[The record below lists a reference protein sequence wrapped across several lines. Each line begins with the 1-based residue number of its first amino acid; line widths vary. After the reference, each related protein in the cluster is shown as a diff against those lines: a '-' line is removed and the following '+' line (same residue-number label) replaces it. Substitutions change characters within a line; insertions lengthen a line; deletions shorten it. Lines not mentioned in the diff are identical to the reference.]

1 MPPRYPNLRRN
12 SYAAAM
18 VAPPNVGEIPSEANI
33 TSDDA
38 RSIGKRAMG
47 GAVWVLLA
55 FFAGRALGIAT
66 NLVLARLL
74 SPDDFGL
81 VGFSMIM
88 IGAFTTLQDLGV
100 PASIVYSKRT
110 ITTIGGTALTIN
122 VVAAGVLF
130 AAAVMISPFLASI
143 GGSDDIAPVAIVL
156 AFGLIV
162 SALGSVQR
170 ALLVKEL
177 AFRRKFIPDFVPLIA
192 SGITSI
198 TLAFLGFGAWSL
210 VIGYLV
216 KMGMSTLLLW
226 SLSSIRPWP
235 RFDWPVAREL
245 LSYGKHV
252 SMTSVVGFVA
262 LNVDYFIVGHTFG
275 TYDLGLY
282 TLAFTISNLSA
293 IAIGQTTQ
301 TVMFPAYARIR
312 DNTDAL
318 LNTFGN
324 TFTLVSVLSIA
335 SAIALFVAG
344 PTFVPLV
351 FGDKWQGIGP
361 PLRVLAIYSCLRT
374 IAMGFSPLYR
384 AVGRPNLEF
393 RLNLVR
399 LVLMI
404 PLMLYLTRYGLV
416 GVPFGFVIMAA
427 VFVPM
432 NGLMMCKTLKLPMRW
447 IWQLSQTHVAGAAV
461 AALVILTWSVALDNG
476 PVGALV
482 EAAVATSAYLLTV
495 VLLERRI
502 LRAGQAAVRSVL
514 TRRGRL
520 MKRAT

>member
-1 MPPRYPNLRRN
+1 MRRT
-12 SYAAAM
+12 SYAAAV
-18 VAPPNVGEIPSEANI
+18 VAPPNVGELPPEASLTNE
-33 TSDDA
+33 DA

-55 FFAGRALGIAT
+55 FFAGRTLGIAT

-100 PASIVYSKRT
+100 PASIVYSKRNVAA
-110 ITTIGGTALTIN
+110 IGNTALSIN
-122 VVAAGVLF
+122 VIAATVLF
-130 AAAVMISPFLASI
+130 GAALLISPFLASI
-143 GGSDDIAPVAIVL
+143 GGDEDIAPVAIVL

-177 AFRRKFIPDFVPLIA
+177 AFRRKFIPDFVPLIV
-192 SGITSI
+192 SGIASI

-210 VIGYLV
+210 VIGYLA
-216 KMGMSTLLLW
+216 KETMSTLLLW
-226 SLSSIRPWP
+226 SLSPLRPRP
-235 RFDWPVAREL
+235 HFDWPIAREL
-245 LSYGKHV
+245 LGYGKHV

-262 LNVDYFIVGHTFG
+262 LNVDYFIVGHAFG

-282 TLAFTISNLSA
+282 SLAFTISNLSA

-301 TVMFPAYARIR
+301 TVMFPAYSRIR
-312 DNTDAL
+312 DNIDEL
-318 LNTFGN
+318 LRAFGN
-324 TFTLVSVLSIA
+324 TFTLVSILSITA
-335 SAIALFVAG
+335 AIALFVAG

-351 FGDKWQGIGP
+351 FGDRWRGIGP
-361 PLRVLAIYSCLRT
+361 PLQMLAIYSCLRT

-399 LVLMI
+399 LVLMV

-416 GVPFGFVIMAA
+416 GVPLGFVIMAA
-427 VFVPM
+427 IFVPM
-432 NGLMMCKTLKLPMRW
+432 NGIMMCRTLQLPTSWLM
-447 IWQLSQTHVAGAAV
+447 QLARPHLAGAA
-461 AALVILTWSVALDNG
+461 AATLVIVTWNVMADSG
-476 PVGALV
+476 PLGALL
-482 EAAVATSAYLLTV
+482 EASAAIAVYALTV
-495 VLLERRI
+495 CVLDRQI
-502 LRAGQAAVRSVL
+502 PRAGQAAVASVL
-514 TRRGRL
+514 ARRH
-520 MKRAT
+520 